1 MVDFDIRLICEKE
14 NYNQYYYRNSN
25 KEEIDIILDR
35 KIDIIPIEVK
45 YTNQIENAD
54 TNTIKNFINKNK
66 ESKIGKTT
74 FGIIITKNIYKKEEN
89 LYHIPYWL
97 FNI

>member
-14 NYNQYYYRNSN
+14 NYSQYYYRNSK

-45 YTNQIENAD
+45 YTNQIEKSD
-54 TNTIKNFINKNK
+54 VKTIKNFL
-66 ESKIGKTT
+66 ESNMNNKIGKTKY
-74 FGIIITKNIYKKEEN
+74 GIVVTKDIYKKEEN
-89 LYHIPYWL
+89 IFFIPYWL

>member
-1 MVDFDIRLICEKE
+1 MVDFDIRLISEKE
-14 NYNQYYYRNSN
+14 NYNEYYYRNSN

-45 YTNQIENAD
+45 YTNQIENSD

-66 ESKIGKTT
+66 ENKLGKTK
-74 FGIIITKNIYKKEEN
+74 FGIIITKDIYKKEEN
-89 LYHIPYWL
+89 LYYIPYWL
-97 FNI
+97 FNL